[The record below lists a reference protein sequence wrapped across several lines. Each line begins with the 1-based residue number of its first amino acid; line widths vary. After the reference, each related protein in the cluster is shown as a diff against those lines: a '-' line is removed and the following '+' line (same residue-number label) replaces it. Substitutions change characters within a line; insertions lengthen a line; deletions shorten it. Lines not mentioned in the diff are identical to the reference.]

1 VPTDVSLN
9 PTSSLKPTG
18 RVALVTGASRG
29 IGAATALA
37 LAQRG
42 IASVLAVRNPDAAGS
57 VAEAVH
63 KLGVAC
69 RIETCDVADYASVQ
83 RSIDSVIAAWGRLD
97 IVINNAGQIDPQGP
111 LAQTDP
117 AEWARAISVNL
128 VGGYNVIRAA
138 LSELLQRQ
146 GVIVNVSTGAAHK
159 PRDGWSAYCTSKAGL
174 YMLNNAVLNEYGQ
187 QGLSVYSLQPGFV
200 DTDMQVRIRAQGVNE
215 ISRIP
220 RETMAQPELPAGV
233 IAWLADVRPADLM
246 GKDLSVRD
254 AELMA
259 RVGDGKTP

>member
-1 VPTDVSLN
+1 MSSTQSA
-9 PTSSLKPTG
+9 SLKPTG

-42 IASVLAVRNPDAAGS
+42 IASVLAVRDRDAARP

-69 RIETCDVADYASVQ
+69 RIEICDVADYASVQ
-83 RSIDSVIAAWGRLD
+83 RCIDSTVAAWGRLD
-97 IVINNAGQIDPQGP
+97 ILINNAGQIDPQGP

-128 VGGYNVIRAA
+128 VGAYHVIRAA
-138 LSELLQRQ
+138 LPELLQRH
-146 GVIVNVSTGAAHK
+146 GTIINISTGAAHK
-159 PRDGWSAYCTSKAGL
+159 PRDHWSAYCTSKAGL
-174 YMLNNAVLNEYGQ
+174 YMLTRSVLNDYGK

-200 DTDMQVRIRAQGVNE
+200 DTEMQVRIRAKAVNE

-220 RETMAQPELPAGV
+220 RETMAQPSLPAGV
-233 IAWLADVRPADLM
+233 IAWLADVRPGDLM
-246 GKDLSVRD
+246 GRDLSVND
-254 AELMA
+254 AELLA
-259 RVGDGKTP
+259 RSAGSTADS